1 MFHTASRRSVLVGA
15 PCALLGACASS
26 SRSHWPAEA
35 PVASFDPFD
44 ASFASV
50 VDVGAAPR
58 LLGQGYAWSEGP
70 AWDAIRKALYFT
82 DVPANR
88 AYRWTS
94 EAGVEVFLDP
104 SGAPTAMTGFREPGA
119 NGLLLARDGRLLL
132 CNHGARAL
140 ESLDIPTGERGTLA
154 ATFEGKRFNSP
165 NDVIEAADGT
175 LYFTDPPYGLEG
187 LDASPLKEMDA
198 NGVYR
203 LAPDGT
209 VSRIVDGLTFPNGVA
224 LSPDGRTLLIAQSD
238 PLAPHVYSMDLASRA
253 EPSLWFDATPFMDG
267 NPGLPDGMA
276 VATSGHIFLAGPGG
290 VLVLDADAKCLGR
303 IATGRAT
310 ANCAF
315 GEDGQTLFITAQ
327 DRLLSVRTKV
337 RGLGFAR
344 S

>member
-1 MFHTASRRSVLVGA
+1 MFYTASRRSVLAGA
-15 PCALLGACASS
+15 SCALLGACASS
-26 SRSHWPAEA
+26 SRLYSQGEA
-35 PVASFDPFD
+35 SVVSFDRFD
-44 ASFASV
+44 PAFASV
-50 VDVGAAPR
+50 VDVGAEPR
-58 LLGQGYAWSEGP
+58 LLGQGYVWSEGP
-70 AWDAIRKALYFT
+70 AWDASRKALYFT

-94 EAGVEVFLDP
+94 DAGVEIFLDP
-104 SGAPTAMTGFREPGA
+104 SGAQAAVTGFREAGA
-119 NGLLLARDGRLLL
+119 NGLLMARDGRLLL

-140 ESLDIPTGERGTLA
+140 ESLDIATGERRTLA
-154 ATFEGKRFNSP
+154 DTYEGRRFNSP

-198 NGVYR
+198 NGVYL
-203 LAPDGT
+203 LAPDGDL
-209 VSRIVDGLTFPNGVA
+209 SRIVDGLTFPNGVA
-224 LSPDGRTLLIAQSD
+224 LSPDGRTLFIAQSD
-238 PLAPHVYSMDLASRA
+238 PLAPHVYSMDLASWA
-253 EPSLWFDATPFMDG
+253 EPSLWFDASPFMEG
-267 NPGLPDGMA
+267 HPGLPDGMA

-327 DRLLSVRTKV
+327 DRLLAIRTKV

-344 S
+344 N